1 LNAKLGDGYY
11 TGWTAAHYAAH
22 YGHAAALQ
30 FLHEAGANLNAT
42 NTRGETPAYVA
53 VLQNQTEALDALAK
67 AGADLQKA
75 KTYYGQTPA
84 HLAARK
90 GDVDALRVLI
100 QAGVNLDVRDSA
112 GDTPADNAKGHEEAL
127 KLILEVTTARGLLP
141 PPAISLKEAATRGD
155 VAALAQHRQAG
166 SDLNAKL
173 SDVDGWTAAHYAAHY
188 GHSAAL
194 QFLHEAGANLNATN
208 TRGETPAYLAAEG
221 RNTEALETLAKAGAD
236 LQKAETNQGRTP
248 AHVAARNGDV
258 DALRVLIQA
267 GVNLKATDYDGCA
280 PADDAVGDEEA
291 LKLILE
297 AGGIIS
303 LKVAAMVGDVA
314 ALAQQRQAG
323 SDLNANIG
331 DRYHKGY
338 TAAHYAAHYGQ
349 AAALQFLHEAGA
361 NLNVTENRG
370 ATPAL
375 LAAAQGKAAALE
387 ALAKAGAD
395 LQKPESEMG
404 WTPAH
409 VAAGNGHVDELR
421 VLIQAGVDLNAKSI
435 KGDTAADLA
444 GRESEEA
451 LKLIL
456 EAGGKRSKE

>member
-1 LNAKLGDGYY
+1 
-11 TGWTAAHYAAH
+11 
-22 YGHAAALQ
+22 
-30 FLHEAGANLNAT
+30 
-42 NTRGETPAYVA
+42 
-53 VLQNQTEALDALAK
+53 
-67 AGADLQKA
+67 
-75 KTYYGQTPA
+75 
-84 HLAARK
+84 
-90 GDVDALRVLI
+90 
-100 QAGVNLDVRDSA
+100 
-112 GDTPADNAKGHEEAL
+112 
-127 KLILEVTTARGLLP
+127 
-141 PPAISLKEAATRGD
+141 
-155 VAALAQHRQAG
+155 
-166 SDLNAKL
+166 
-173 SDVDGWTAAHYAAHY
+173 
-188 GHSAAL
+188 
-194 QFLHEAGANLNATN
+194 
-208 TRGETPAYLAAEG
+208 LAAEG

-361 NLNVTENRG
+361 NLNVTEDSG

-375 LAAAQGKAAALE
+375 LAAAQGKAEALE

-395 LQKPESEMG
+395 LQKPEPEMG

-444 GRESEEA
+444 GRESHEEA